1 MVHPSVAT
9 TQVATKTP
17 VPWDVLPAIE
27 TAKWDPRP
35 DRAPCLPLVPAS
47 HPEEPSGE
55 SIAQHFL
62 ASDNKNV
69 LPIRFGPHNLIYWI
83 PVCSILYCRCEHPA
97 SRGGDPGF
105 GPFTCVPASEPAL
118 AGLSPHQPTLPAAT
132 RGAQAS
138 QSGGWSWCFPECRH
152 QCSQLS
158 AKEGS
163 AGETVSAKP
172 APARE
177 GDPATAVCLS
187 GEPSAL
193 GAGSLP
199 QSFSKNLPW
208 KVHSCLLASS
218 SGVASGRDGEGQQS
232 VWRGEGITSAHT
244 PRLTTQLSTFSGRH
258 GGGDVA

>member
-27 TAKWDPRP
+27 MAKRDPRP

-105 GPFTCVPASEPAL
+105 GPFTCVPASASPGRPVAPPAYTASCHQGGPGQPERGMEL
-118 AGLSPHQPTLPAAT
+118 VLPGVQTPVFPAQCQRGVSWGNCVCKASPCPRGRPRHRRVPF
-132 RGAQAS
+132 RGALS
-138 QSGGWSWCFPECRH
+138 SW
-152 QCSQLS
+152 
-158 AKEGS
+158 G
-163 AGETVSAKP
+163 
-172 APARE
+172 
-177 GDPATAVCLS
+177 
-187 GEPSAL
+187 GEP
-193 GAGSLP
+193 P
-199 QSFSKNLPW
+199 
-208 KVHSCLLASS
+208 
-218 SGVASGRDGEGQQS
+218 S
-232 VWRGEGITSAHT
+232 V
-244 PRLTTQLSTFSGRH
+244 LQ
-258 GGGDVA
+258 